1 MKIVN
6 DLDMLILDVVEYRL
20 THENYKKD
28 NIYIDM
34 LMHTFERLQKE
45 RAKGFAYYHLSY
57 VLEVLEANRKYK
69 EAYYMLKKF
78 SQNFK
83 ISD

>member
-1 MKIVN
+1 
-6 DLDMLILDVVEYRL
+6 
-20 THENYKKD
+20 
-28 NIYIDM
+28 M

-45 RAKGFAYYHLSY
+45 RAKAFAYYHLSY

-78 SQNFK
+78 SQKF
-83 ISD
+83 